1 MTRIFTAF
9 AALASVS
16 VLAAPAFAQRT
27 AEVAYSDL
35 DLSSASGAATLK
47 ARVQHAAQRVCAS
60 NGDRSLSNKV
70 ETRACSTVAMAK
82 AMPQVELALAK
93 AGTQYADA
101 GRVTV
106 AAK

>member
-1 MTRIFTAF
+1 MNRIVTAI
-9 AALASVS
+9 AAFASVS
-16 VLAAPAFAQRT
+16 VLAVPAFAQRT

-35 DLSSASGAATLK
+35 DLSSADGAATLK
-47 ARVQHAAQRVCAS
+47 ARVRHAAQRVCAS
-60 NGDRSLSNKV
+60 NGERSLSNTV

-101 GRVTV
+101 GRLTV

>member
-9 AALASVS
+9 AALASVT

-35 DLSSASGAATLK
+35 DLSNADGAATLK
-47 ARVQHAAQRVCAS
+47 ARVQRAAKSVCAS
-60 NGDRSLSNKV
+60 DGDRSLSNV
-70 ETRACSTVAMAK
+70 AQSRACSTVAMAK

-101 GRVTV
+101 GRLTV